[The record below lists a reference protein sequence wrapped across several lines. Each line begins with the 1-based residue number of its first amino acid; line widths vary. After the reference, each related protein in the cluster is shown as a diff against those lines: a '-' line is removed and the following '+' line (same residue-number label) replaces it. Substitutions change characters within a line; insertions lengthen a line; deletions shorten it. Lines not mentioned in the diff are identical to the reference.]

1 MPDPNIKKTLV
12 LGVSLKANRY
22 SNQAVQRLRYFDIP
36 TVGYGLK
43 SGSIAAVQIDT
54 ELVAYKNIHTIT
66 LYLNPQRQKKYYNYI
81 LSLKPARVIFN
92 PGTEN
97 PELMA
102 MLNSQAISY
111 EIACTLTLLALD
123 NF

>member
-1 MPDPNIKKTLV
+1 MSAHNTKKTLV
-12 LGVSLKANRY
+12 LGVSLKSNRY
-22 SNQAVQRLRYFDIP
+22 SNQVVQRLRYFDIP

-43 SGSIAAVQIDT
+43 SGSIADAQIDT
-54 ELVAYKNIHTIT
+54 ELVTYKHVHTIT

-81 LSLKPARVIFN
+81 LSLKPQRVIFN

-97 PELMA
+97 PELIDI
-102 MLNSQAISY
+102 LNTHAISY